1 MLKDKKGAVRMKDS
15 KRSLTLVLI
24 AVLLLFSFVG
34 CSSDEAAVFDE
45 EIKFPEGTDSQLD
58 ENATLTYN
66 AKELEAQLP
75 SGAAYYVSYDP
86 VPTDYAIAAK
96 LGFDAEDFKTY
107 DDGERV
113 YEAEGKDKTKSLYI
127 EPDGRFS
134 YYSGVKGTTFQIALS
149 EKDCYEIA
157 KSFLMDNDLFLEEFG
172 NKASVN
178 EAEAL
183 GSASEGH
190 RVTALGVSFLAEG
203 KYCDSRATVT
213 INGNGEVISVIYN
226 AKKFAQHKKVKLIPI
241 ESAIERIKQNKA
253 LIDVGE
259 LYSYTDLKFET
270 VSVKNR
276 EYAKEDNT
284 VLVQPVYVFEG
295 TVTAADGTTH
305 TCSVTVQANQFQ

>member
-1 MLKDKKGAVRMKDS
+1 MLVR
-15 KRSLTLVLI
+15 RSRGFRRGNQV
-24 AVLLLFSFVG
+24 S
-34 CSSDEAAVFDE
+34 
-45 EIKFPEGTDSQLD
+45 EGTDSGLD

-66 AKELEAQLP
+66 IKELEAQL
-75 SGAAYYVSYDP
+75 SSNKSYYVSFDP
-86 VPTDYAIAAK
+86 TPTDYSIVTK
-96 LGFDAEDFKTY
+96 FGFDTNDYKAY

-149 EKDCYEIA
+149 EKECYEIA
-157 KSFLMDNDLFLEEFG
+157 KRFLVDNDLFIEEFG

-190 RVTALGVSFLAEG
+190 RVTALGVSFSSEG

-213 INGNGEVISVIYN
+213 VNGNGEVISVIYN
-226 AKKFAQHKKVKLIPI
+226 AKKYVQHKKVKLISI
-241 ESAIERIKQNKA
+241 ESAIDLIRQNKA

-270 VSVKNR
+270 VSVQNR
-276 EYAKEDNT
+276 EYEKEDNSI
-284 VLVQPVYVFEG
+284 LVQPVYVFEG
-295 TVTAADGTTH
+295 MVTATDSTTH
-305 TCSVTVQANQFQ
+305 PFAITVQANQYK